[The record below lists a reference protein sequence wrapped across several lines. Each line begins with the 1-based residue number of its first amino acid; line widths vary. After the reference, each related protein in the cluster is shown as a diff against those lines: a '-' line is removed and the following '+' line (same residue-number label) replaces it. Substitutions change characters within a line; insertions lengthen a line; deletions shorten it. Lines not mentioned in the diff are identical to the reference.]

1 MPTEQNNVQPLEPFF
16 ISTFHRPADARGA
29 SSPAGLPT
37 PLLDPSS
44 LKTAREAYD
53 SALDELRT
61 RNKAGLRPATCHV
74 LANKILGFAIFG
86 ERDPRSLADRAL
98 AHFP

>member
-16 ISTFHRPADARGA
+16 ISTFQRPADARGA

-44 LKTAREAYD
+44 LKNAREAYD

-61 RNKAGLRPATCHV
+61 RNKAG
-74 LANKILGFAIFG
+74 
-86 ERDPRSLADRAL
+86 
-98 AHFP
+98 